1 MTRVKIV
8 DDDQELANNTAEIL
22 KSQGYE
28 VSICLSAKEAL
39 DELTNDV
46 PDILILDIMFP
57 DNPSAGFELA
67 REIRNT
73 EPIKQLPIIMLT
85 DVNQHFPVDF
95 SSDDIDPDWMP
106 VQDFLDKPVDVMD
119 LIKKI
124 EALLQK
130 TG

>member
-8 DDDQELANNTAEIL
+8 DDDQELANNTADIL

-28 VSICLSAKEAL
+28 VSVCLSAKEAL
-39 DELTNDV
+39 DELTNDI
-46 PDILILDIMFP
+46 PDILILDVMFP

-67 REIRNT
+67 REIRNA

-85 DVNQHFPVDF
+85 GVNQHFPVGF

-106 VQDFLDKPVDVMD
+106 VQDFLEKPVDAME